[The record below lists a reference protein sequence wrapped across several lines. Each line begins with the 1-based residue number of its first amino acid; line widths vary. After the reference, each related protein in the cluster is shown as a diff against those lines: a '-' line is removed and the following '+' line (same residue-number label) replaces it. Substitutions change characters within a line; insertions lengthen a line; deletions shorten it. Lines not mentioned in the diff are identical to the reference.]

1 MVCSVIAVSGLG
13 GHPLGSWKSRY
24 GPEVWLRDI
33 LPLDIP
39 DIRVLLYGY
48 DTDFVASKSKKS
60 ILDLALSFLEAV
72 KTVRSDKAVS
82 NLRVFDNNNIFTIDS
97 LNLGHL

>member
-1 MVCSVIAVSGLG
+1 
-13 GHPLGSWKSRY
+13 
-24 GPEVWLRDI
+24 
-33 LPLDIP
+33 
-39 DIRVLLYGY
+39 
-48 DTDFVASKSKKS
+48 VASKSKKS